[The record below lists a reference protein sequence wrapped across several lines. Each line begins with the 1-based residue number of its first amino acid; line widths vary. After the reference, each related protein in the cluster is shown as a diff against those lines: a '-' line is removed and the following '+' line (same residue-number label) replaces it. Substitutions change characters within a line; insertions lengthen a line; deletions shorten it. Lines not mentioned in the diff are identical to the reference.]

1 MDESNYITVQVVYAL
16 ADQQEIF
23 SVQMPTNS
31 TIKQAIERSG
41 ILCKHKHIDL
51 SKNSIGVY
59 GKVVTLEQKLKDQD
73 RIEIYRPL
81 TIDPMQARRARAAL
95 QG

>member
-1 MDESNYITVQVVYAL
+1 MDETNKITVHVVYAL
-16 ADQQEIF
+16 VDQQKIF
-23 SVQMPTNS
+23 SVQMSTNS
-31 TIKQAIERSG
+31 TVKQAIERSG
-41 ILCKHKHIDL
+41 ILYKYKHIDL
-51 SKNSIGVY
+51 SKNAIGVY
-59 GKVVTLEQKLKDQD
+59 GKVVTLEQKLKDRD